1 MEYIKEHKKMFI
13 IGGLLLVLFIFLFFF
28 CRIFLVDNNKDSY
41 GDRLDGIEK
50 VKINQNTISKIENSL
65 KEKDD
70 VESAKYR
77 LQGRLIYI
85 DIVVGDI
92 EVDKA
97 KEISNIILEC
107 LNDKEK
113 AYYDIQ
119 VIITSK
125 DNKEGYP
132 ITGYKHKKSESI
144 VW

>member
-1 MEYIKEHKKMFI
+1 M
-13 IGGLLLVLFIFLFFF
+13 
-28 CRIFLVDNNKDSY
+28 
-41 GDRLDGIEK
+41 
-50 VKINQNTISKIENSL
+50 
-65 KEKDD
+65 KEKDG

-97 KEISNIILEC
+97 KEISNVILEC
-107 LNDKEK
+107 LSDKEK

-125 DNKEGYP
+125 DKEGYP
-132 ITGYKHKKSESI
+132 ITGYKHKTSESI

>member
-13 IGGLLLVLFIFLFFF
+13 VGGLLLVLFIFLFFF
-28 CRIFLVDNNKDSY
+28 CRLFLVDNSKDSY

-65 KEKDD
+65 KEKDG

-92 EVDKA
+92 EIDKA
-97 KEISNIILEC
+97 KEISNVILEC
-107 LNDKEK
+107 LSDKEK

-125 DNKEGYP
+125 DKEGYP
-132 ITGYKHKKSESI
+132 ITGYKHKTSESI